1 VPTWLAVLLVIVALA
16 IVGIVMWLG
25 ADRLSNR
32 QSNTSIPL
40 TLSQMVRLLPAIPP
54 TRKVSYGKAFR
65 VMSFRNADQP
75 LTAAVT
81 GGLNCD
87 SGSYQGAF
95 ERAVLRG
102 PGAIAGPRLPDQP
115 RRRTVKTGI
124 RCPEQV
130 MLDSYS
136 NLRCRLFGICWVELL
151 NLGGIVDFG
160 HQIRKAYR

>member
-1 VPTWLAVLLVIVALA
+1 VPTWLAVLLVIEALA

-95 ERAVLRG
+95 ERPDDKLSRAVLRG
-102 PGAIAGPRLPDQP
+102 PASSEDCENR
-115 RRRTVKTGI
+115 KT
-124 RCPEQV
+124 
-130 MLDSYS
+130 MS
-136 NLRCRLFGICWVELL
+136 
-151 NLGGIVDFG
+151 
-160 HQIRKAYR
+160 